1 MCSAYRGG
9 RQTVGGVVTRL
20 ARSVAWWPGRKHKV
34 RQAVR
39 KNFIINR
46 GTISFCRILYGYIL
60 KIANRFY
67 PNGRKGPVRSL
78 HHCLKAKMTRNLGKP
93 WIYREIK
100 LPSQKA
106 FEALQFVCELFFIW
120 IFTNENKKCMQMQ
133 SNQRLWLFQFTKT
146 FLQLATQLCSCTCC
160 MGKPGLGV
168 HPHTHDGRLQRNFFW
183 HQTKLCPSQRQPFPM
198 ESTHLPISPPLTLHR
213 VP

>member
-106 FEALQFVCELFFIW
+106 FEALQFVCELFSFESSQMKTKNACKCNPTNGCDFSNSPKPSSSLPHNFVLVHVVW
-120 IFTNENKKCMQMQ
+120 GSLDWGFTPTLTMAGCKEI
-133 SNQRLWLFQFTKT
+133 SFGTKQKFAPLSVNHFPWNLRT
-146 FLQLATQLCSCTCC
+146 S
-160 MGKPGLGV
+160 
-168 HPHTHDGRLQRNFFW
+168 
-183 HQTKLCPSQRQPFPM
+183 PSP
-198 ESTHLPISPPLTLHR
+198 LP
-213 VP
+213 